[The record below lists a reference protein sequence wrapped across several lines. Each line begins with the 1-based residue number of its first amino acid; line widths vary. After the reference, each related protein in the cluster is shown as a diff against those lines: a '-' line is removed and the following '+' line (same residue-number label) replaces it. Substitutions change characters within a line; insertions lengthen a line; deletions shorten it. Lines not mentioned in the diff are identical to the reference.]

1 MPGERNCSN
10 ARDKPGATLLLGSS
24 LEDSLAIGIDR
35 MQRNFGQAASRR
47 MAGDAVVNLFRKTA
61 DLPDIHDDVSTL
73 ALERG
78 ICSKFFRPRLASG
91 LSSLNGIYSPGQRWP

>member
-1 MPGERNCSN
+1 MFTPVLAKHSKNF
-10 ARDKPGATLLLGSS
+10 S

-61 DLPDIHDDVSTL
+61 DLPGVHDDVFTL
-73 ALERG
+73 GSIEENR
-78 ICSKFFRPRLASG
+78 
-91 LSSLNGIYSPGQRWP
+91 

>member
-1 MPGERNCSN
+1 VFTPVLAKHSKNF
-10 ARDKPGATLLLGSS
+10 S

-61 DLPDIHDDVSTL
+61 DLPGIHDDVSTL
-73 ALERG
+73 ASIEE
-78 ICSKFFRPRLASG
+78 K
-91 LSSLNGIYSPGQRWP
+91 W